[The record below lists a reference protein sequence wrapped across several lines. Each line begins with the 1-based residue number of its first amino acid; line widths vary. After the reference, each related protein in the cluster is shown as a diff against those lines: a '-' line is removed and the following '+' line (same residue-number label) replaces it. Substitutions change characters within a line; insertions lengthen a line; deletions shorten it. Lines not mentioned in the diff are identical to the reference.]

1 MKRLALILAT
11 AIAGLMSL
19 CAGLTTYGYL
29 VFRDTPE
36 RPYRS
41 QGPNAAWADHKWVNA
56 IQPIDAYGRLAATL
70 RQNKITDVYFYMG
83 WPARNGTIPPSAHS
97 AAASMMQEM
106 RALHPTLHLHA
117 WIGQVEKRGGGT
129 LDLSDAEVR
138 RSITRTAASFLAL
151 GFDGIHYGF
160 PAVGSGNPHLLLL
173 LDQTRILTQ
182 KAGAILSI
190 DADALEP
197 VPGLAW
203 FARKTGSQNGYWTRR
218 YFSEVADRV
227 SQIAVTPGET
237 FLPARWINAGFIA
250 WQTRAIRPLTVG
262 RATLFMG
269 VPPQDGDDQGNAEEQ
284 GVVAS
289 TVVGIRKGMAA
300 LRNDPFNDFG
310 IALDVSAAA
319 QARRDRVLLEN
330 WLDAGDL
337 VAR

>member
-11 AIAGLMSL
+11 AVAGVMSL

-36 RPYRS
+36 RPYHS

-56 IQPIDAYGRLAATL
+56 IQPIDAYSHLATTL
-70 RQNKITDVYFYMG
+70 RRNKITDVYVYMG
-83 WPARNGTIPPSAHS
+83 WPAKDGTIAPSAHS
-97 AAASMMQEM
+97 AASYMMQEL
-106 RALHPTLHLHA
+106 RTHYPALRLHA

-138 RSITRTAASFLAL
+138 RGITRTSARFLAL

-173 LDQTRILTQ
+173 LDQTRILTK
-182 KAGAILSI
+182 KAGAVLSI

-203 FARKTGSQNGYWTRR
+203 IARKTGSQNGYWTRR

-227 SQIAVTPGET
+227 SQIAVTTGET

-250 WQTRAIRPLTVG
+250 WQTRAIRPLTAG
-262 RATLFMG
+262 RTTLFMG
-269 VPPQDGDDQGNAEEQ
+269 VPPQDGDHGEDTAPQGL
-284 GVVAS
+284 VAS

-300 LRNDPFNDFG
+300 LGNDPFQNFG
-310 IALDVSAAA
+310 IALDISAAA
-319 QARRDRVLLEN
+319 RERDGHILLEN

>member
-11 AIAGLMSL
+11 AVAGLLSL
-19 CAGLTTYGYL
+19 CAGLTTYGYF

-36 RPYRS
+36 RAYHS
-41 QGPNAAWADHKWVNA
+41 QGPNAAWAEHKWVNA
-56 IQPIDAYGRLAATL
+56 IQPVEEYGHLAATL
-70 RQNKITDVYFYMG
+70 RANRITDVYFYMG
-83 WPARNGTIPPSAHS
+83 WPGADGSIPPSDYS
-97 AAASMMQEM
+97 AASYMMREL
-106 RALHPTLHLHA
+106 RAVQPTLRLHA

-138 RSITRTAASFLAL
+138 RGITRTAASFLAL

-160 PAVGSGNPHLLLL
+160 PAVGSGNAHFLLL
-173 LDQTRILTQ
+173 LDQTRILTK

-197 VPGLAW
+197 IPGLAW
-203 FARKTGSQNGYWTRR
+203 LTRKFGSQNGYWTRR
-218 YFSEVADRV
+218 YYSEVASRV
-227 SQIAVTPGET
+227 GQIAVTPGET
-237 FLPARWINAGFIA
+237 MLPAQWINAGFIA

-269 VPPQDGDDQGNAEEQ
+269 VPPRDTGDTRAQRLGL
-284 GVVAS
+284 VAS
-289 TVVGIRKGMAA
+289 TVTGIRKGMAA
-300 LRNDPFNDFG
+300 LGNDPFNDFG
-310 IALDVSAAA
+310 IALDVSATA
-319 QARRDRVLLEN
+319 DGSVDHVMLEN

>member
-11 AIAGLMSL
+11 AVAGFLSL
-19 CAGLTTYGYL
+19 CAGLTTYGYF

-36 RPYRS
+36 RAYRS
-41 QGPNAAWADHKWVNA
+41 QGPNAAWAEHKWVYA
-56 IQPIDAYGRLAATL
+56 IQSGGAYKRLAATL
-70 RQNKITDVYFYMG
+70 RANRITDVYFYMG
-83 WPARNGTIPPSAHS
+83 WPGADGIIPASAYS
-97 AAASMMQEM
+97 AASFMMREL
-106 RALHPTLHLHA
+106 RAVQPALRLHA

-138 RSITRTAASFLAL
+138 RGITQTAAGFLAL

-160 PAVGSGNPHLLLL
+160 PAVGSGNRHFLLL
-173 LDQTRILTQ
+173 LDQTRILTR
-182 KAGAILSI
+182 KAGAVLSI

-203 FARKTGSQNGYWTRR
+203 LARKFGSQSGYWTPR
-218 YFSEVADRV
+218 YYAEVASRV
-227 SQIAVTPGET
+227 GQIAVTPGET
-237 FLPARWINAGFIA
+237 MLPAQWVNAGFIA

-269 VPPQDGDDQGNAEEQ
+269 VPPRDVDDTQAHRVGL
-284 GVVAS
+284 VAS
-289 TVVGIRKGMAA
+289 TVTGIRKGMAA
-300 LRNDPFNDFG
+300 LGHDPFNDFG

-319 QARRDRVLLEN
+319 DANVDRVMLEN